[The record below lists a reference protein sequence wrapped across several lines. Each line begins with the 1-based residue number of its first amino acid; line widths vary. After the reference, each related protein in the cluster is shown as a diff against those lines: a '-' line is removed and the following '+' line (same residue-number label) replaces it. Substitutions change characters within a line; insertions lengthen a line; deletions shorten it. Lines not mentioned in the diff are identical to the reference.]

1 MILPKKLL
9 LEGIRVLDPF
19 FAPRGFHFQF
29 RGEGKG
35 SGGEYA
41 WGEYTRH
48 DRRLELHFR
57 FTLGL
62 VSYHISDLGAS
73 HETYMRQLGVWEQCR
88 FPGFSNDPL
97 LAFANLTQDLL
108 YAEDFL
114 SGSGDV
120 LRMAAVIEEAVAKE
134 RSADLMATAV
144 ADTQKIE
151 QLRDRFREHH
161 YDEVVKIAAEL
172 KFPNRLSASQRRI
185 IEIAIS
191 RVNRR
196 PN

>member
-1 MILPKKLL
+1 MILPRKLL

-62 VSYHISDLGAS
+62 VGYHISDLGAS

-120 LRMAAVIEEAVAKE
+120 LRMAAANEKAVAKE

-144 ADTQKIE
+144 GDTQKIE
-151 QLRDRFREHH
+151 QLEGP
-161 YDEVVKIAAEL
+161 V
-172 KFPNRLSASQRRI
+172 
-185 IEIAIS
+185 S
-191 RVNRR
+191 RGSLR
-196 PN
+196 